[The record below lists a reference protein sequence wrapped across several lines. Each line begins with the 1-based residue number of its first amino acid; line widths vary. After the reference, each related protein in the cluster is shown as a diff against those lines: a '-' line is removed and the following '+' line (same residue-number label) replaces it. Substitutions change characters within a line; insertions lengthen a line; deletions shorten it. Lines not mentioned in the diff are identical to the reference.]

1 MEAYERMKALVGEID
16 DDIRYIL
23 LDSAAEE
30 IKNFCNIDEVP
41 DELTGLQVEMAIR
54 KYNRLGNEGETARTQ
69 GGISRTFTDEGITDA
84 DKRRMYKFRKM
95 VLQP

>member
-30 IKNFCNIDEVP
+30 IKNFLI
-41 DELTGLQVEMAIR
+41 AF
-54 KYNRLGNEGETARTQ
+54 
-69 GGISRTFTDEGITDA
+69 S
-84 DKRRMYKFRKM
+84 
-95 VLQP
+95 